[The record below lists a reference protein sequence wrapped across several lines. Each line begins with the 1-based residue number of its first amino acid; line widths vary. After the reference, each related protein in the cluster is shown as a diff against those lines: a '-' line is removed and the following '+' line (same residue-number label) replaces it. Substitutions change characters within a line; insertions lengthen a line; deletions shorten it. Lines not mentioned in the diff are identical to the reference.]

1 MLLVFASLK
10 GFKPHLLLRIDVL
23 FVSKSGRVFWGGLR
37 RRDPVGPRM
46 GEPHWAQL
54 AGKMGKKERFGL
66 AFCLGVGT
74 EMRKDVPT
82 FWRWIGAGPGPG
94 PAPRQAQRW
103 AGFAAGPQP
112 QRWELGG
119 YGLRSGAEGSSS
131 FIAERKEQKGVG
143 EGVLRGSMDPLEH
156 CPLHPPAQQSRGW
169 EWGGNCSPLLFA

>member
-1 MLLVFASLK
+1 MLLVFASLQ

-54 AGKMGKKERFGL
+54 AGKTGKKERFGL

-82 FWRWIGAGPGPG
+82 FWRWIGAGPA

-103 AGFAAGPQP
+103 AGLAAGPQP
-112 QRWELGG
+112 Q
-119 YGLRSGAEGSSS
+119 
-131 FIAERKEQKGVG
+131 
-143 EGVLRGSMDPLEH
+143 
-156 CPLHPPAQQSRGW
+156 
-169 EWGGNCSPLLFA
+169 